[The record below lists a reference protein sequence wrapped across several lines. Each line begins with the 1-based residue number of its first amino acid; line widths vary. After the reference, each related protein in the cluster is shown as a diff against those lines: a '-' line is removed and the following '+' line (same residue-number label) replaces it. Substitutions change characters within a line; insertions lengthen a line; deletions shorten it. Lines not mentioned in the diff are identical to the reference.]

1 MKNGAGDNPKIQR
14 VYCPMENQ
22 ELTDDQ
28 ITEALILI
36 FKRAHKGGAE
46 TYDWLE
52 RLLEGDGILKMDG
65 HGRD

>member
-1 MKNGAGDNPKIQR
+1 MD
-14 VYCPMENQ
+14 NQ

-36 FKRAHKGGAE
+36 FKRAHKRGAE

>member
-1 MKNGAGDNPKIQR
+1 
-14 VYCPMENQ
+14 MEKQ

-36 FKRAHKGGAE
+36 FMSAHKGGAE
-46 TYDWLE
+46 TYDRLE
-52 RLLEGDGILKMDG
+52 RLLKGDGILKMDG